1 MPVLHA
7 GWIVPGCCH
16 RNNISPG
23 FCGIGVRNISLGIG
37 VSVRSSQS
45 RNIAPVP
52 SYLPSSMKQLLFALF
67 VMLVALPQ
75 GRLLSQGSAP
85 PGIGNEMSY
94 TDLFAHR
101 DRPASHHKPIPS
113 SAAFFTIDPLAFDR
127 LSIAHHPSLTL
138 ENFQLSADQRVT
150 LELHQFE
157 VLSPGAPVV
166 AGTMQGD
173 QPADL
178 PRGLFFTGSVPE
190 IKGSFIYLAIFS
202 DYCSGYIEVPGL
214 GDEKRR
220 YTIAPLELADQ
231 GQSTMVI
238 YDETEALNMVAATG
252 ETFAG
257 WGCGAE
263 GLEGYEQASANITM
277 NHPRSLKGSDRE
289 LQANNMLV
297 AQIAIDC
304 DSAFYVMHGR
314 SLSRAAHYALTVVG
328 AISAIYQRDVNV
340 TIQVPYLRVW
350 TGSDPYR
357 GTTLN
362 TLLPQLRNYWNANMS
377 SVRRTLVHMFSVSSI
392 GGGIAYINMLCANT
406 NNGFGYSLTGLGN
419 TVTYPTSAYFWDT
432 DASSH
437 EIGHNFGSP
446 HTHSCNW
453 SPAIDSCYPAE
464 GNCFTGTKG
473 RVGTI
478 MSYCHLTSFGTQL
491 YFHPRV
497 AELLRYR
504 AEDASC
510 VVPLEG
516 STDNDVAVA
525 QIETPA
531 TGGLIASGTQFIP
544 AAVVKN
550 VGTDAQTSLLVT
562 ATIKDS
568 AGTQFY
574 TSSRTIASLAP
585 GATAD
590 VAFNQIFIN
599 TIARY
604 FITVEVTLTG
614 DSYPAN
620 NTMVR
625 PFEIVSGTSG
635 SFTLTAPNTRTIF
648 RAGETTTIRWLYT
661 GAITNARIDFSPDDG
676 ATWMAVATNV
686 SPSGRSSSWVVPAI
700 PTKSGRIRI
709 SDRENAGTRDESDEM
724 FTIELQPLEW
734 QWARSL
740 GGPKED
746 LVSGIGHDSRG
757 NIYVTGTYQD
767 STLLGSTKLTSTGG
781 QDMYIAKYN
790 AGGSLQWAKTL
801 GGVGDDSAMAL
812 AVDANGDLVITGSFQ
827 NTMTLGTK
835 ALTSAGVEDVF
846 VAKYDANGDLRWAQR
861 NGGTGRDQ
869 GRGVGMDGTG
879 NVIVVGSFSRSVG
892 FGSIS
897 LGSQGE
903 SDMFIAKY
911 ASADGT
917 VQWAQRGGGSSMD
930 EANAVSVDQG
940 GTSVVVGRYRGS
952 GSFGGDNLTSAG
964 EDDGFVAKYNALG
977 VAQWGETLGGKGFD
991 EATDVA
997 IDASSNAIV
1006 MGTIENTVNFGTIY
1020 AASTGDRDMFIA
1032 RYGVTGIVRWV
1043 RTAGSTLKDAGTA
1056 LAVDGVGNIYVGGH
1070 FLGTFSVGNQTVASL
1085 GETDA
1090 VVIKLNT
1097 EGALNWVRRG
1107 GGVRA
1112 EEIYG
1117 IVAGANGDHVNVA
1130 GRFNY
1135 NLPADQPSMFGPD
1148 NLRGA
1153 GGRDIMVARLA
1164 SFRITSPVEGN
1175 TWESGTAQMIN
1186 WSSFPAST
1194 VKIEY
1199 TVGAG
1204 GVWTTIV
1211 ASTPNDGSYEW
1222 SLPLLHLPLVTIRVS
1237 DADNPAVYGY
1247 AMSGAFTILGTAPAT
1262 QLTATPQDGAV
1273 ALAWTP
1279 SIAIGVTGYELYRG
1293 TTEQNMVPIA
1303 TVGSAV
1309 RTYLDQSVT
1318 NCTDYFYGVV
1328 AQVGV
1333 KKSQMSN
1340 IAGARPSGPSAFTA
1354 SNPLANESLRAG
1366 ETKTLTWTATG
1377 CAANVA
1383 LAYSINAGADWVP
1396 IIGQTENDG
1405 SYDWQIPN
1413 VASSQAL
1420 VRVSDPANGASS
1432 DVSEMFKICNVP
1444 ATIAVTGSTTI
1455 CEGEPTALSAPA
1467 GFASYSWSNG
1477 ATTQSISVTDPGSY
1491 SVTITDAGG
1500 CSVTSDPLTVTA
1512 NPKPQAV
1519 ATAGGPTTF
1528 CQGGSVKLTAPDG
1541 FSEYRW
1547 SSGHTGREIT
1557 VTQTGRY
1564 TVTVTGSNGCRGTSE
1579 PITVMVVQKP
1589 QVTIVANGPTSF
1601 YAGQNVKLSV
1611 PDGFDSYLWSTGAT
1625 TREITVVEPGVYSVT
1640 VITEEGCQGVS
1651 QQVIVKIIPTTQP
1664 MVAAE
1669 GATILCHG
1677 DSVVLTAA
1685 TGYVSYLW
1693 SNGATTRSVTISET
1707 GIYTVAATDAGGQTG
1722 LSDPIEV
1729 VVHAAPVKPVLQR
1742 APGTDSLIYDGINGT
1757 IYWERD
1763 GMPVEGAIDRQI
1775 LAVSNGIYRVTV
1787 IDSNGCVVSSDPLP
1801 VTLNA
1806 GSVDIVAGG
1815 RGMMVHPNP
1824 GSGRFFV
1831 EMDLLRPVP
1840 VRIAVTDL
1848 RGNVV
1853 LKIEEPAVSGGYRRE
1868 IDITRFP
1875 AGAYMIELQAGSGK
1889 WTRKVVKQ

>member
-1 MPVLHA
+1 
-7 GWIVPGCCH
+7 
-16 RNNISPG
+16 
-23 FCGIGVRNISLGIG
+23 
-37 VSVRSSQS
+37 
-45 RNIAPVP
+45 
-52 SYLPSSMKQLLFALF
+52 MKQLLFALF
-67 VMLVALPQ
+67 VMLVTLPQ
-75 GRLLSQGSAP
+75 GRLLSQGSVP
-85 PGIGNEMSY
+85 LGIGNEMPY
-94 TDLFAHR
+94 TDLFAYR
-101 DRPASHHKPIPS
+101 DRPAFHQKPIPS
-113 SAAFFTIDPLAFDR
+113 SAAFFAIDPLAFDR

-138 ENFQLSADQRVT
+138 EDFQLSAGQRVT
-150 LELHQFE
+150 LKLQQFE

-166 AGTMQGD
+166 AGTMEGD

-190 IKGSFIYLAIFS
+190 IKGSFVYLAIFS

-214 GDEKRR
+214 ADEKRR
-220 YTIAPLELADQ
+220 YTIAPLELADK
-231 GQSTMVI
+231 GQSTMVV
-238 YDETEALNMVAATG
+238 YDETEALNMVAAAG
-252 ETFAG
+252 ETFPG

-263 GLEGYEQASANITM
+263 SVEGYEQESANILM
-277 NHPRSLKGSDRE
+277 NHPRSVKDAGRA
-289 LQANNMLV
+289 LQANNMLL

-304 DSAFYVMHGR
+304 DSAYYVMHGR
-314 SLSRAAHYALTVVG
+314 NLSRAANYALTVVG

-362 TLLPQLRNYWNANMS
+362 SLLPQLRNYWNANMS

-392 GGGIAYINMLCANT
+392 GGGIAYVNMLCANT
-406 NNGFGYSLTGLGN
+406 SSGFGYSLTGLGN

-437 EIGHNFGSP
+437 ELGHNFGSP

-453 SPAIDSCYPAE
+453 SPAIDSCYAAE

-478 MSYCHLTSFGTQL
+478 MSYCHLTNFGTQL

-497 AELLRYR
+497 AELIRYR
-504 AEDASC
+504 AEDAPC
-510 VVPLEG
+510 VTPLEG
-516 STDNDVAVA
+516 SATNDVAVA

-531 TGGLIASGTQFIP
+531 TGALIASGTQFTPSAII
-544 AAVVKN
+544 KN
-550 VGTDAQTSLLVT
+550 VGTDAQTNLLVT

-574 TSSRTIASLAP
+574 TNARSIASLAP

-590 VAFNQIFIN
+590 VMFNQIFIN

-604 FITVEVTLTG
+604 FITVEITLNG

-625 PFEIVSGTSG
+625 PFEIASGTNG
-635 SFTLTAPNTRTIF
+635 SFTLTSPNTATVF
-648 RAGETTTIRWLYT
+648 RAGETTTIRWIYN
-661 GAITNARIDFSPDDG
+661 GAMSNARIDFSPDDG
-676 ATWMAVATNV
+676 ATWMAVATNI
-686 SPSGRSSSWVVPAI
+686 SPSARSTSWVVPAI
-700 PTKSGRIRI
+700 ATKKGRIRI
-709 SDRENAGTRDESDEM
+709 SDRENSGTRDESDEM
-724 FTIELQPLEW
+724 FAIELQPLEW

-746 LVSGIGHDSRG
+746 LVRGIGHDSRG
-757 NIYVTGTYQD
+757 NIYVAGTYQD
-767 STLLGSTKLTSTGG
+767 SLVLGSTRLMSAGG
-781 QDMYIAKYN
+781 QDMYIAKYT
-790 AGGSLQWAKTL
+790 AGGSLVWAKTM
-801 GGVGDDSAMAL
+801 GGVGQDSAMAL
-812 AVDANGDLVITGSFQ
+812 AVDANGELAVTGSFQ
-827 NTMTLGTK
+827 NTMTLGATT
-835 ALTSAGVEDVF
+835 LTSAGAEDIF
-846 VAKYDANGDLRWAQR
+846 VARFDANGELRWAQR

-869 GRGVGMDGTG
+869 GRGVAMDGTG
-879 NVIVVGSFSRSVG
+879 NVIVAGSFSRSAS
-892 FGSIS
+892 FGSTS

-903 SDMFIAKY
+903 SDIFVAKY
-911 ASADGT
+911 AGT
-917 VQWAQRGGGSSMD
+917 NGATMWAQRGGGSSMD
-930 EANAVSVDQG
+930 EANSVTVDQG
-940 GTSVVVGRYRGS
+940 GTVVVVGRYRGS
-952 GSFGGDNLTSAG
+952 GSFGGANLTSAG
-964 EDDGFVAKYNALG
+964 EEDGFVAKYNALG
-977 VAQWGETLGGKGFD
+977 VPQWGATLGGKGYD

-997 IDASSNAIV
+997 IDVNSNVIV

-1020 AASTGDRDMFIA
+1020 AASTGDRDIFIA

-1043 RTAGSTLKDAGTA
+1043 RTAGSTQRDAGTA

-1070 FLGTFSVGNQTVASL
+1070 FPGALSIGTQTVASA

-1097 EGALNWVRRG
+1097 EGAVNWVRRG

-1112 EEIYG
+1112 DEIYG
-1117 IVAGANGDHVNVA
+1117 IVAGTNGDHVHVA

-1135 NLPADQPSMFGPD
+1135 NLPADQPSAFGPD

-1153 GGRDIMVARLA
+1153 GGRDILVARLA

-1175 TWESGTAQMIN
+1175 MWESGTSRMIT

-1199 TVGAG
+1199 MIGTG
-1204 GVWTTIV
+1204 GVWTTII
-1211 ASTPNDGSYEW
+1211 ASTPNDGSHEW
-1222 SLPLLHLPLVTIRVS
+1222 QLPLIHLPLVTIRVS

-1247 AMSGAFTILGTAPAT
+1247 AMSGTFTILGTAPAT
-1262 QLTATPQDGAV
+1262 ELIATPQDGAV

-1279 SIAIGVTGYELYRG
+1279 SVAIGVTGYEIYRG
-1293 TTEQNMVPIA
+1293 TTVQNMVPIA
-1303 TVGSAV
+1303 TVGGSV
-1309 RTYLDQSVT
+1309 RNYLDQAVT
-1318 NCTDYFYGVV
+1318 NCTDYVYGVV
-1328 AQVGV
+1328 ALVAV
-1333 KKSQMSN
+1333 KKSPMSN
-1340 IAGARPSGPSAFTA
+1340 IAPARPAGSSVFTA
-1354 SNPLANESLRAG
+1354 SNPLAGESLRAG
-1366 ETKTLTWTATG
+1366 ETKTLSWTATG
-1377 CAANVA
+1377 CAATVA
-1383 LAYSINAGADWVP
+1383 LAYSINGGANWTP

-1405 SYDWQIPN
+1405 SYDWQVPD

-1420 VRVSDPANGASS
+1420 VRVGDATSN
-1432 DVSEMFKICNVP
+1432 DVSEMFRICNVP
-1444 ATIAVTGSTTI
+1444 ATVAVSGSTTI
-1455 CEGEPTALSAPA
+1455 CSGDPAVLSAPA

-1477 ATTQSISVTDPGSY
+1477 ATTQNISVMEAGSY

-1500 CSVTSDPLTVTA
+1500 CSVTSEPVTVTA
-1512 NPKPQAV
+1512 NPKPQPVAV
-1519 ATAGGPTTF
+1519 ASGLTTF
-1528 CQGGSVKLTAPDG
+1528 CQGGSVRLTAPDG
-1541 FSEYRW
+1541 FGEYRW
-1547 SSGHTGREIT
+1547 SNGATTREIT

-1601 YAGQNVKLSV
+1601 YAGQSVTLSV
-1611 PDGFDSYLWSTGAT
+1611 PDGFESYLWSNGAT
-1625 TREITVVEPGVYSVT
+1625 TREITVTDPGVYSVT

-1651 QQVIVKIIPTTQP
+1651 QQVMVRIIPSSQP

-1669 GATILCHG
+1669 GATILCYD

-1685 TGYVSYLW
+1685 PGYVTYLW
-1693 SNGATTRSVTISET
+1693 SNGATTRSVTITES
-1707 GIYTVAATDAGGQTG
+1707 GIYTVATIDGSGQTG

-1729 VVHAAPVKPVLQR
+1729 LVHDAPVKPLLLR
-1742 APGTDSLIYDGINGT
+1742 APGTDSLIYSGINGT

-1763 GMPVEGAIDRQI
+1763 GQPMEGAIDRQI
-1775 LAVSNGIYRVTV
+1775 LAVSDGIYRVMV
-1787 IDSNGCVVSSDPLP
+1787 IDSNGCVASSDPLP

-1806 GSVDIVAGG
+1806 GSVDVIAGE
-1815 RGMMVHPNP
+1815 RGMKVHPNP
-1824 GSGRFFV
+1824 GNGRFYV

-1840 VRIAVTDL
+1840 VQITVTDL

-1853 LKIEEPAVSGGYRRE
+1853 LRIEEPVVSGGYRRE

-1875 AGAYMIELQAGSGK
+1875 AGAYMIELQAGTGK
-1889 WTRKVVKQ
+1889 WTRKIVKQQ